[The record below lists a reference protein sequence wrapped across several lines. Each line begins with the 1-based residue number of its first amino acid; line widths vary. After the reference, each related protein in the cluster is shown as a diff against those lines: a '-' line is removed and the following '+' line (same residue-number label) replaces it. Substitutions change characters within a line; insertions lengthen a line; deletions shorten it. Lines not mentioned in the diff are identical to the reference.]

1 MIKWLLRHI
10 PGSKLAPVTLSRS
23 SPSSDTG
30 LEALGLTEGFVS
42 PLPTNPSGSYL
53 CPSGRW
59 RNSQARCLWQTTLS
73 QRRNLNATAR
83 LQDTLGQEL
92 ALAHRQL
99 LTVSSSEGGRKAHPP
114 LPCADAH
121 GAPSLRCSRAAT
133 LSLTASSRSA
143 AGAHSQVAEGGLVL
157 APPISVPSTRLW
169 ETPSPESQLPQG
181 VLSVPRGPAELPVR
195 GALGGRPL
203 SAGLSRGGSAWASP
217 PRARP
222 RCCPAFW
229 HSFVP
234 VGEDAAGEPAGR
246 QAGLTPAR
254 PQARRAALRALLE
267 AEHRRWRREL
277 GAGGGARGAERL

>member
-1 MIKWLLRHI
+1 MSVRK
-10 PGSKLAPVTLSRS
+10 VTKVEEDFQRV
-23 SPSSDTG
+23 
-30 LEALGLTEGFVS
+30 LGFKKMAD
-42 PLPTNPSGSYL
+42 
-53 CPSGRW
+53 RW

-234 VGEDAAGEPAGR
+234 VGEDAAGEPAGSEER
-246 QAGLTPAR
+246 SGR
-254 PQARRAALRALLE
+254 
-267 AEHRRWRREL
+267 
-277 GAGGGARGAERL
+277 GAGWPLATLYAAELSLIPCPPLQPGHPSVRQLPSAPLPKHR

>member
-23 SPSSDTG
+23 SPSWDTG

-99 LTVSSSEGGRKAHPP
+99 LT
-114 LPCADAH
+114 
-121 GAPSLRCSRAAT
+121 
-133 LSLTASSRSA
+133 
-143 AGAHSQVAEGGLVL
+143 
-157 APPISVPSTRLW
+157 
-169 ETPSPESQLPQG
+169 
-181 VLSVPRGPAELPVR
+181 
-195 GALGGRPL
+195 
-203 SAGLSRGGSAWASP
+203 
-217 PRARP
+217 
-222 RCCPAFW
+222 
-229 HSFVP
+229 
-234 VGEDAAGEPAGR
+234 
-246 QAGLTPAR
+246 
-254 PQARRAALRALLE
+254 ARRAALRALLE